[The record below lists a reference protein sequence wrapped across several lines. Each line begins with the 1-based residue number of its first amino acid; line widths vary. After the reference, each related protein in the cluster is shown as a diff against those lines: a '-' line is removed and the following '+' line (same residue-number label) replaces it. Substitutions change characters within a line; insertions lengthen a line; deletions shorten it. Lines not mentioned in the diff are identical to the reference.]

1 MFYSIERPR
10 KQIPNFRE
18 HGIKALKV
26 GSDHAGGSDH
36 GCRTQFTHLKCLL
49 KKKNIGIYFFL
60 PPREKIS
67 LVLHYQFS
75 FPRRYPAVFI

>member
-36 GCRTQFTHLKCLL
+36 YCRTKFIHLKCLL
-49 KKKNIGIYFFL
+49 KSGFISFL
-60 PPREKIS
+60 PPGR
-67 LVLHYQFS
+67 Q
-75 FPRRYPAVFI
+75 